1 MRKVGL
7 VWTVLFCWLSVSA
20 QEVNETAAADL
31 RALALAIDLPHAAAV
46 DELMSMNDSMLFN
59 KKKWQIRYD
68 SLFKDTLAMEPA
80 ERALVRLDDALH
92 RYVTLPSAAQYGLL
106 KTQFNALDV
115 PYPNA
120 EAYMVELRSI
130 VLEIAVEQS
139 DFQLAYSIQNRLHAQ
154 HFSDWKA
161 SDVRLAAR
169 YDSLQSVYK
178 ETEQRDERALKH
190 MSDTAMLWHLI
201 AMGAILV
208 LLVFGVLFF
217 VSSNKWKKQRTHLA
231 AKASDTSEREAL
243 VNKLEEARREIQ
255 EMQLVAKKKLDVPV
269 PVPVQEIAAVPPT
282 ATLNATE
289 ISDWNDQV
297 QQALAKIKSHC
308 EAGKNSM
315 SVPTYMSIINDT
327 TRLSAQVSKKSEQ
340 WIALLSAK

>member
-20 QEVNETAAADL
+20 QDVNETAAADL
-31 RALALAIDLPHAAAV
+31 RLLALAIDLPHATTV

-68 SLFKDTLAMEPA
+68 SLFNDTLVMEPA
-80 ERALVRLDDALH
+80 ERALVKLDDALH
-92 RYVTLPSAAQYGLL
+92 RYVSSPSAAQYGLL
-106 KTQFNALDV
+106 KTQFSAFDV

-120 EAYMVELRSI
+120 EAYLVELRLI

-154 HFSDWKA
+154 QFSDWKA
-161 SDVRLAAR
+161 SDFRLVAQ
-169 YDSLQSVYK
+169 YDSLQSAYN
-178 ETEQRDERALKH
+178 EMEQRDERALKH
-190 MSDTAMLWHLI
+190 MSDTAMQWHLI

-208 LLVFGVLFF
+208 LLVLGVLFF
-217 VSSNKWKKQRTHLA
+217 VSRKKWTKQRAHLA

-255 EMQLVAKKKLDVPV
+255 EMQLVAKKKLEVPV
-269 PVPVQEIAAVPPT
+269 AAMEITPVPPA

-289 ISDWNDQV
+289 IADWNDQV

-308 EAGKNSM
+308 EAGKNAM

-327 TRLSAQVSKKSEQ
+327 TRLSAQVTKKSEQ

>member
-7 VWTVLFCWLSVSA
+7 VWTVLFCWLNVSA
-20 QEVNETAAADL
+20 QEANETAVADL
-31 RALALAIDLPHAAAV
+31 RGLALTIQLPHAPAV
-46 DELMSMNDSMLFN
+46 EQLMSMNDSVLIN
-59 KKKWQIRYD
+59 KKKWQPRYD
-68 SLFKDTLAMEPA
+68 SLFNDTLTLEAA
-80 ERALVRLDDALH
+80 ERSIVKLDDALN
-92 RYVTLPSAAQYGLL
+92 RYVAASSPASYGSL
-106 KTQFNALDV
+106 KREFSVIDI

-120 EAYMVELRSI
+120 DAYMLELRSLM
-130 VLEIAVEQS
+130 LEFAVAQS
-139 DFQLAYSIQNRLHAQ
+139 DFELAYSIQNRLHAQ

-161 SDVRLAAR
+161 SDAR
-169 YDSLQSVYK
+169 TTSQLDSLQAEYK
-178 ETEQRDERALKH
+178 SMESRDQFALKH
-190 MSDTAMLWHLI
+190 MSDTAMQWHLI

-208 LLVFGVLFF
+208 LLVLVVLFV
-217 VSSNKWKKQRTHLA
+217 VSRNKWRKQRSHLT

-255 EMQLVAKKKLDVPV
+255 EMQLVAKKKLEIPV
-269 PVPVQEIAAVPPT
+269 VVQEIAAVPAA
-282 ATLNATE
+282 ATLSPTE
-289 ISDWNDQV
+289 ISEWNDQV

-308 EAGKNSM
+308 EAGKNAM

>member
-20 QEVNETAAADL
+20 QEINETATADL
-31 RALALAIDLPHAAAV
+31 RALALAINLPHAAAV

-68 SLFKDTLAMEPA
+68 SLLNDTLAMEPA
-80 ERALVRLDDALH
+80 ERALVRLDDALC
-92 RYVTLPSAAQYGLL
+92 RYVNSPSAAQYGML
-106 KTQFNALDV
+106 KTQFNAFDV

-161 SDVRLAAR
+161 SDVRLVAQ
-169 YDSLQSVYK
+169 YDSLQSAFK
-178 ETEQRDERALKH
+178 EMEHRDERALKH
-190 MSDTAMLWHLI
+190 MSDTAMQWHLI

-208 LLVFGVLFF
+208 LLVLGVLFF
-217 VSSNKWKKQRTHLA
+217 VSRKKWNKQRTHLA
-231 AKASDTSEREAL
+231 AKANDTSEREAL

-255 EMQLVAKKKLDVPV
+255 EMQLVAKKKLEV
-269 PVPVQEIAAVPPT
+269 PVPVQEIALVPPA

-289 ISDWNDQV
+289 IADWNDQV

-308 EAGKNSM
+308 EAGKNAM